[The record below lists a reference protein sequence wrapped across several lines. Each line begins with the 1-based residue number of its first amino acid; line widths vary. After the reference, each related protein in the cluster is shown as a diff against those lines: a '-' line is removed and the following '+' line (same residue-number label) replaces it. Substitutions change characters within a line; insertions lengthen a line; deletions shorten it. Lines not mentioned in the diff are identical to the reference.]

1 MTKGVP
7 MGTSGE
13 RTEWDDWLESHLFD
27 RRVVVLRGRLDHS
40 AATRAASKLMTL
52 DATGD
57 DRIELQLDSPG
68 GPLEAAFAVVDVLDS
83 VGVDVEV
90 TCLGRVEGAAVLV
103 AAVGRRRLAL
113 EHTRF
118 KLADPEVEIEGRAS
132 HLGHLVKCHQSS
144 IRRYHER
151 LAEACRRPV
160 VEIEAACAEGR
171 FMDAAEAA
179 RWGIVD
185 EVRSRRPGT
194 VRSMPAEAASRDA
207 HTNDVIGL
215 RPPKSSPP
223 GPPRRR

>member
-1 MTKGVP
+1 MT
-7 MGTSGE
+7 TSGE

-27 RRVVVLRGRLDHS
+27 RRVVVLRGTLDHS

-68 GPLEAAFAVVDVLDS
+68 GPLEAAFAVVDVLDALR
-83 VGVDVEV
+83 VEVEV

-103 AAVGRRRLAL
+103 AAVCRRRLAL

-118 KLADPEVEIEGRAS
+118 RLADPAVEIEGTAS
-132 HLGHLVKCHQSS
+132 HLEHLVENHRSS

-151 LAEACRRPV
+151 LAEACRKPFAK
-160 VEIEAACAEGR
+160 IESACASGR
-171 FMDAAEAA
+171 WMDAAEAL

-185 EVRSRRPGT
+185 EVSRRRQGV
-194 VRSMPAEAASRDA
+194 VRSLPAEAAPRNVQP
-207 HTNDVIGL
+207 TEVIGL
-215 RPPKSSPP
+215 RPPRTSPS
-223 GPPRRR
+223 GPPRRG